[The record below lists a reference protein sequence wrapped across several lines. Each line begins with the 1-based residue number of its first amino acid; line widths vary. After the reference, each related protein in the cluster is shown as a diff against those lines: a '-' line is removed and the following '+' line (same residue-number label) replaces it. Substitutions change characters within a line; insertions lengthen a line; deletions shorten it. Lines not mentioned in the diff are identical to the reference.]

1 MSPMIC
7 AWLRATVAGVTT
19 GATVRGRGNATGV
32 ACVTGGR
39 VAKIGAG
46 CGPRCRNSALM
57 KIAKTAAVAIRMPTN
72 SRG

>member
-1 MSPMIC
+1 MTC
-7 AWLRATVAGVTT
+7 AWLRATAAGAAAGT
-19 GATVRGRGNATGV
+19 AARGRGNATGA
-32 ACVTGGR
+32 ACATGTR

-57 KIAKTAAVAIRMPTN
+57 KIAKTAAVAITMPTN